1 MEHMAED
8 TGRCL
13 KTLATLPTV
22 IGTRC
27 PLSLTADSRSV
38 IEVLWSRFI
47 FLGISVGLLHSETQC
62 VSGEMGNGAIVVF
75 VYERF

>member
-13 KTLATLPTV
+13 KTLAKLPTV

-27 PLSLTADSRSV
+27 PLSLTADSGSV

-47 FLGISVGLLHSETQC
+47 SSGISVGLLRSETR
-62 VSGEMGNGAIVVF
+62 VSGELENGAIMVF
-75 VYERF
+75 VYG